1 MKCVKIR
8 FEEIIYIFVF
18 FFFLDEN
25 FITKAIKNW
34 IPENS

>member
-1 MKCVKIR
+1 MKCIKIR
-8 FEEIIYIFVF
+8 FEEIIYIFV